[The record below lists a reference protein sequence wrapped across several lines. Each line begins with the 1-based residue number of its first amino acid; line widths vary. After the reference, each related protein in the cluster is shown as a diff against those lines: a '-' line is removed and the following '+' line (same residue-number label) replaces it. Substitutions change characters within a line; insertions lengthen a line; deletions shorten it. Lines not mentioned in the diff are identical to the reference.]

1 MRIKFLIFFIFSMF
15 AFYSCAQ
22 NETQKQPEN
31 ANEGTEFEE
40 DGFVFSKELYKF
52 GSITNKSAKELKVK
66 VYSYAYGF
74 FEKPCDT
81 VYEITVK
88 RGENAELKHYSA
100 SGEITGNTVLV
111 DINGWK
117 GAGWFCSENELECSH
132 DVDGIWSVSVG
143 NSYSD
148 YVRDENT
155 GELIPF
161 ALDEIQFTVNED
173 DSIQIKVIPVNE

>member
-1 MRIKFLIFFIFSMF
+1 MRIKSFLLFVLIFFTLFS
-15 AFYSCAQ
+15 C
-22 NETQKQPEN
+22 KQD
-31 ANEGTEFEE
+31 GTKTESFIDDSNIDFEE

-52 GSITNKSAKELKVK
+52 GSITNNSTRELKVK

-74 FEKPCDT
+74 FDKPCDI
-81 VYEITVK
+81 VYEITVR

>member
-40 DGFVFSKELYKF
+40 DTYYFSTTPEKI
-52 GSITNKSAKELKVK
+52 GSIENNSKRIINVK
-66 VYSYAYGF
+66 VYSYELGNVQDAYDKIYEIDVNPTEKVDLIYYDTYGF
-74 FEKPCDT
+74 TSGSTFCI
-81 VYEITVK
+81 EI
-88 RGENAELKHYSA
+88 N
-100 SGEITGNTVLV
+100 
-111 DINGWK
+111 DWK
-117 GAGWFCSENELECSH
+117 GAGWFCDDYVNTKCTH
-132 DVDGIWSVSVG
+132 NVDGIWYKSN